1 MHNDPT
7 SLPIRFVRIVRIVG
21 HVVRGLWVTGVR
33 FPRLDAAGQDSE
45 LRRWARHLLAILNV
59 RVSCLNEPAAL
70 PPRCLLVANHVSW
83 LDVMTIFA
91 VRPAVFVA
99 KDDVRR
105 WPVIGKLCAQAGTLF
120 IERGRGHHARH
131 INGRVAAT
139 LSAGRVFAMFPEG
152 TTSDGRTLNRFH
164 RALFQSAVDAEA
176 VLQPVGIRYTGPD
189 GAWTDA
195 AAFVGDMSL
204 VESIWRLVS
213 APSLV
218 AELHFA
224 AAIPAGG
231 FHRKELAQ
239 QAETAI
245 AGVLD
250 LAPPGTPPETRS
262 DPPDAPR

>member
-1 MHNDPT
+1 MHNHPT
-7 SLPIRFVRIVRIVG
+7 SLPIRVVRIVRIVG
-21 HVVRGLWVTGVR
+21 HVVRGLWVTGIR
-33 FPRLDAAGQDSE
+33 FPRLDAAGQDNE
-45 LRRWARHLLAILNV
+45 LRRWARRLLAILNV
-59 RVSCLNEPAAL
+59 RVTCLNEPATL
-70 PPRCLLVANHVSW
+70 PPRCVLVANHVSW
-83 LDVMTIFA
+83 LDIMTIFA

-99 KDDVRR
+99 KEDVRR

-131 INGRVAAT
+131 INGRVATT
-139 LSAGRVFAMFPEG
+139 LLAGRVFAMFPEG
-152 TTSDGRTLNRFH
+152 TTSDGRILNRFH

-176 VLQPVGIRYTGPD
+176 VLQPVGIRYTDPD

-195 AAFVGDMSL
+195 PAFVGDMSL
-204 VESIWRLVS
+204 VGSIWRLVS
-213 APSLV
+213 AQTLV

-224 AAIPAGG
+224 AAIPARNL
-231 FHRKELAQ
+231 HRRELAQ

-250 LAPPGTPPETRS
+250 LAPPGKPLETRS